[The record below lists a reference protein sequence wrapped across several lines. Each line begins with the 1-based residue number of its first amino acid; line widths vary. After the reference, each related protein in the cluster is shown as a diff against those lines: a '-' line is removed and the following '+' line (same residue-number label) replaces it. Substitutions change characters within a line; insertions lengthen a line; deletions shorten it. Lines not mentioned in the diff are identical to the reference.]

1 MTKAAIE
8 GNTIT
13 ETRNL
18 HVARMGLVNSADD
31 LMIDAGNDGWI
42 HHAAPGVG
50 YCWVI
55 GSVEVGFALMP
66 AAGPFRLEIWYNVG
80 AGNVVVYDSYVG
92 TPPAAQGTNVN
103 TMGVFSFNWPVSRR
117 FPENAQVRV
126 TLYSG
131 DPLAAASL
139 NLISWVE
146 DLA

>member
-1 MTKAAIE
+1 MTKAIIE

-18 HVARMGLVNSADD
+18 HVARMCLVNSADD

-42 HHAAPGVG
+42 HHAAPGAG
-50 YCWVI
+50 YYWVI
-55 GSVEVGFALMP
+55 GSVEVGFDSMP
-66 AAGPFRLEIWYNVG
+66 AVAAFRLEIWYNVG
-80 AGNVVVYDSYVG
+80 AGNVVVYDSYIG
-92 TPPAAQGTNVN
+92 AIAPPQGTGVN

-131 DPLAAASL
+131 DPAVNASL
-139 NLISWVE
+139 NLLSWVE

>member
-1 MTKAAIE
+1 MTKALIE

-31 LMIDAGNDGWI
+31 LMIAADNDGWI
-42 HHAAPGVG
+42 THVAPGAG
-50 YCWVI
+50 YCWVL
-55 GSVEVGFALMP
+55 GSVEVGFAMMP
-66 AAGPFRLEIWYNVG
+66 TGPFRLEIWENLG
-80 AGNVVVYDSYVG
+80 AGNVVVYDSYIG
-92 TPPAAQGTNVN
+92 APPAAQGTDVN

-117 FPENAQVRV
+117 FPENASMRV

-131 DPLAAASL
+131 DALVAASL
-139 NLISWVE
+139 NLLSWVE

>member
-1 MTKAAIE
+1 MTLAKIE

-18 HVARMGLVNSADD
+18 HVARMGLMDPADD

-42 HHAAPGVG
+42 DHVAPGAG
-50 YCWVI
+50 YCWVL
-55 GSVEVGFALMP
+55 GSVEVAFDLMP
-66 AAGPFRLEIWYNVG
+66 TAPFRLEIWYNAG
-80 AGNVVVYDSYVG
+80 AGNVVTYDSYVG
-92 TPPAAQGTNVN
+92 APPAAQGTDVN

-117 FPENAQVRV
+117 APENASMRV

-131 DPLAAASL
+131 DALVAASL
-139 NLISWVE
+139 NLLSWVE

>member
-1 MTKAAIE
+1 MTVTAIE
-8 GNTIT
+8 GNTIS

-18 HVARMGLVNSADD
+18 HVARMALVNPADD

-42 HHAAPGVG
+42 THAAPGAG

-55 GSVEVGFALMP
+55 GSVEVAFALMP
-66 AAGPFRLEIWYNVG
+66 TAPFRLEIWYNLG

-92 TPPAAQGTNVN
+92 APPAAAGTNVN
-103 TMGVFSFNWPVSRR
+103 TMGVAGFFWPVSRR

-131 DPLAAASL
+131 DALVASSL
-139 NLISWVE
+139 NLLSWVE

>member
-1 MTKAAIE
+1 MTLAKIE

-18 HVARMGLVNSADD
+18 HVGRMALVNAADD

-42 HHAAPGVG
+42 LHAAPGAG
-50 YCWVI
+50 SAWVI
-55 GSVEVGFALMP
+55 GSVEVGFAIMP
-66 AAGPFRLEIWYNVG
+66 LGPFRLEIWYNVG

-92 TPPAAQGTNVN
+92 TPPAAAGTNVN
-103 TMGVFSFNWPVSRR
+103 SMGAFAFNWPVSRR

-131 DPLAAASL
+131 DALAAASL
-139 NLISWVE
+139 NLLSWVE

>member
-1 MTKAAIE
+1 MTLAKIE

-18 HVARMGLVNSADD
+18 HVARMCLVNSADD

-42 HHAAPGVG
+42 LHAAPGAG
-50 YCWVI
+50 CCWVI
-55 GSVEVGFALMP
+55 GSVEVAFALMP
-66 AAGPFRLEIWYNVG
+66 TAPFRLEIWYNAG

-92 TPPAAQGTNVN
+92 TPPAAAGTDVN
-103 TMGVFSFNWPVSRR
+103 SMGAFSFNWPVSRR

-126 TLYSG
+126 TLYNG
-131 DPLAAASL
+131 DVLVAASL
-139 NLISWVE
+139 NLLSWVE